1 MIDKKQPIIV
11 KKVAHGGH
19 GHHGGAWKV
28 AFADFVTA
36 MMAFFLLLWL
46 IGGTTDEE
54 KAAIS
59 DHFENVSFSEGI
71 SSTPA
76 PSSVQGPGGAS
87 TSLIKFDGAVDLPQE
102 VEKLAEKRDDR
113 EELDEE
119 LNKKEDEKRIQEE
132 KKEAE
137 RFDELMEDLKKAI
150 DQSQALKPFKDQLL
164 LDITPEG
171 LRIQIVDKENRPM
184 FASGEAHLKY
194 YMVDILF
201 ELSKFIQK
209 VPNRIS
215 ITGHTDASRFRGRED
230 YGNWE
235 LSADRANSARRA
247 LVDGGMSVNKIARVV
262 GLASTTL
269 FDKSDPL
276 NPVNRRISIVVMN
289 KKTEESIAKGE
300 GVNEQFLNDRKQAKT
315 GGVTELP
322 MDVFGPDTIDANLD
336 PE

>member
-71 SSTPA
+71 SSS
-76 PSSVQGPGGAS
+76 PSPNSIQGPGGAS

-102 VEKLAEKRDDR
+102 VEKLAKKRDDR
-113 EELDEE
+113 KELDEK
-119 LNKKEDEKRIQEE
+119 LNKEADEKRVQDE
-132 KKEAE
+132 KKEFD
-137 RFDELMEDLKKAI
+137 RLDELMQKMKKAI
-150 DQSQALKPFKDQLL
+150 DQSQALKPFKDQML

-184 FASGEAHLKY
+184 FAGGEAHLKY
-194 YMVDILF
+194 YMVAILF
-201 ELSKFIQK
+201 ELSKFIQE

-215 ITGHTDASRFRGRED
+215 ITGHTDASEFRGREE

-247 LVDGGMSVNKIARVV
+247 LVDGGMAESKVGRVV
-262 GLASTTL
+262 GLASSTL
-269 FDKSDPL
+269 FDKSDPT
-276 NPVNRRISIVVMN
+276 NPVNRRISIIVMN
-289 KKTEESIAKGE
+289 KKTDEAIAKGE
-300 GVNEQFLNDRKQAKT
+300 GVSDQYLNDRKQAKT
-315 GGVTELP
+315 GGVVELP
-322 MDVFGPDTIDANLD
+322 MDVFGPDTIDVNLD
-336 PE
+336 P